1 MIELVATDLDSLVKE
16 INISIAKGL
25 VIKKIDISVDDRE
38 FNSHKAII
46 DQYNF
51 IDLPKEEVK
60 QVKKHFQSFTE
71 FKAYHSYTD
80 KYIGDKI
87 YVSFTR
93 IRDFRLG
100 NIKNNKIILLDFMNE
115 FDLSKEQVETMI
127 KGEQM
132 LYVKK

>member
-1 MIELVATDLDSLVKE
+1 MIELVATDLQGLVNE
-16 INISIAKGL
+16 INLSLAKGL

-38 FNSHKAII
+38 FKSHKAII
-46 DQYNF
+46 DQDNF

-60 QVKKHFQSFTE
+60 QVKKDFKSFTE

-80 KYIGDKI
+80 KDIGNKI

-115 FDLSKEQVETMI
+115 FDLSKQQVETMI